1 MKVWKFLKILKQDI
15 DFYVEYMVFLVSENE
30 KLIFQTIKNRK

>member
-1 MKVWKFLKILKQDI
+1 MKEWKFLKILKQDI
-15 DFYVEYMVFLVSENE
+15 DFDIEYMGFLVSENE